1 MGRPAS
7 LNLKGMASSV
17 WALDGAGT
25 WDTANTAKILIDESL
40 LRVHQDISIFALI
53 DLFQASKT
61 QVIDPHSRMTTTML
75 LSLGLGTIWLLDN
88 IESLSRDK
96 KSRQQLARSGILN
109 TQSVGLVLLYMYV
122 LGGVD
127 GSADG
132 IGLRLRC
139 WRYESTTIRASGRVR
154 INAQIELFSL
164 PYSYLQMAWPGV
176 DWT

>member
-122 LGGVD
+122 LMYRMGRQMALVYDYDVGD
-127 GSADG
+127 MN
-132 IGLRLRC
+132 LQR
-139 WRYESTTIRASGRVR
+139 SGRLAGYALMPRSNYFHIRTR
-154 INAQIELFSL
+154 IFK
-164 PYSYLQMAWPGV
+164 WPGLE
-176 DWT
+176 